1 MFRPRTAPLA
11 KVARRVHRLHKTAAF
26 ACEQIPLRPAKTA
39 FAPHGG
45 HVCAETERKT
55 LTITNDR
62 RSGTLTITN
71 DRRSGKHLQLQMTDG
86 AEHLQLQM
94 TDGAE
99 HLQLQMTVTV
109 MPKTRRLRFLI
120 PAHVHLYART
130 CFTGLQ
136 RLERRRVCM
145 KNGRQA
151 IACLPCSNY
160 WRKVRDSNP
169 RYP

>member
-1 MFRPRTAPLA
+1 MFRPTPHRWRKSREGCTDSTKQPHSHANKHHYGLQRRHSRHMTAMS
-11 KVARRVHRLHKTAAF
+11 
-26 ACEQIPLRPAKTA
+26 
-39 FAPHGG
+39 APRGKH
-45 HVCAETERKT
+45 TT
-55 LTITNDR
+55 L
-62 RSGTLTITN
+62 RSGTMPPEPE
-71 DRRSGKHLQLQMTDG
+71 RK
-86 AEHLQLQM
+86 HLQLQM

-145 KNGRQA
+145 KKGRQA

>member
-1 MFRPRTAPLA
+1 MAAHRRLSSVSVSAERARHVPPPHRTVGESRA
-11 KVARRVHRLHKTAAF
+11 KGAQTPQNSRIRMRTS
-26 ACEQIPLRPAKTA
+26 
-39 FAPHGG
+39 
-45 HVCAETERKT
+45 
-55 LTITNDR
+55 TITACKDGIRATWRPCLRHAESIPHCVQEPCR
-62 RSGTLTITN
+62 R
-71 DRRSGKHLQLQMTDG
+71 RRSGK
-86 AEHLQLQM
+86 HLQLQM

-145 KNGRQA
+145 KKGRQA

>member
-1 MFRPRTAPLA
+1 MAAHRRLSSVSVSAERARHVPPPHRTVGESRAKGAQTPQNSRIRMRTSTITACKDGIRATWRPCLRHA
-11 KVARRVHRLHKTAAF
+11 
-26 ACEQIPLRPAKTA
+26 ESIPL
-39 FAPHGG
+39 
-45 HVCAETERKT
+45 
-55 LTITNDR
+55 L
-62 RSGTLTITN
+62 RSGTMPPEPE
-71 DRRSGKHLQLQMTDG
+71 RK
-86 AEHLQLQM
+86 HLQLQM

-145 KNGRQA
+145 KKGRQA